1 MDKGL
6 PALWAEGRLVA
17 DASLDCKGADM
28 SMGLVSPSPLD
39 PLGVPETKLR
49 QGPLSRAYA
58 FLIGPVEKLL
68 GWPIASVQ
76 RVYQS
81 FDQTFNCYIAT
92 YRLV

>member
-1 MDKGL
+1 M
-6 PALWAEGRLVA
+6 VA

-28 SMGLVSPSPLD
+28 STGLVSPSPLD
-39 PLGVPETKLR
+39 PLRLPETKLR
-49 QGPLSRAYA
+49 QGPLSRAHA

-68 GWPIASVQ
+68 GWHIASVQ

-81 FDQTFNCYIAT
+81 LDQTFNCCIET